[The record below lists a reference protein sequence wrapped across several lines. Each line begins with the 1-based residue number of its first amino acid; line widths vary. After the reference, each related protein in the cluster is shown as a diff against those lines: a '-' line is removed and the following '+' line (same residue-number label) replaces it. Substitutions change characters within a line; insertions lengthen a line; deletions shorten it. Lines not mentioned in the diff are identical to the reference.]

1 MEPLRNLHLLVQKMP
16 LKNTGAWMVSRAATL
31 STQTTPPLNSDSVT
45 DKLYSFGTIAY
56 YFGLCFP
63 IGKM

>member
-45 DKLYSFGTIAY
+45 DKLYSLGTR
-56 YFGLCFP
+56 
-63 IGKM
+63 IG